1 MRLRA
6 LLVATLCLLGAAA
19 AGGPA
24 AAVEGT
30 EGTTYYL
37 DCAAG
42 DDAGVGTT
50 PQTAWRTLTR
60 AGTTTL
66 APGDRLLLARGTN
79 CPGTLAPKGS
89 GTPERPITVDAYG
102 TGAKPLVAGGGAPAA
117 VLLRNQQGW
126 EIRNLEITNRGIGA
140 AARRGVSVELSD
152 YGTATHL
159 VLEQLDIHDVNGTDT
174 KDLAGS
180 GGIYLAVGGTTTPTG
195 FDAVTIRDNTV
206 RTVDREGIFLVST
219 WNRSGFEAHS
229 AGTFVPWT
237 GVRISGNRLSDLGGD
252 GIVAGNTSGAV
263 IEHNTVTGFQRRS
276 AGYNAG
282 LWTYDSDDALF
293 QYNEAGGGGNTR
305 DGMAY
310 DVDQGTVGTV
320 FQYNYSHDNA
330 GGFFLLC
337 NATGILR
344 TAVIRYNISQN
355 DAYRGF
361 ENCSG
366 PIESA
371 DVHNNTL
378 YLGPGV
384 SQSVIQEN
392 NTTRRNVTFRNNIVV
407 KTGAGSA
414 SMTLRGGGYQLDHN
428 DLVGVSGAPAGAGTT
443 ADPRLRAPGT
453 ATDQAHATGYQLCA
467 GSPAI
472 GAGTPATGTLDYFGT
487 ALPAGAPA
495 QGAYGGSG
503 VACDTPVTSGGT
515 YRIART
521 ATGQVADV
529 PGSSTSTGTQL
540 IQWAWHA
547 TDNQRWT
554 FTADPGGGWTVR
566 NLRSGLCLDV
576 SGASTAPGAAAI
588 QWTCTGADN
597 QRWLPVPAPGGGY
610 TLTARHSGLALA
622 PAGPADGALLA
633 QQPAGEP
640 WTFLPA

>member
-1 MRLRA
+1 MRIRS
-6 LLVATLCLLGAAA
+6 LLAVIGCLLGT
-19 AGGPA
+19 AGLGAGPA
-24 AAVEGT
+24 AADGS
-30 EGTTYYL
+30 TYYL

-42 DDAGVGTT
+42 DDAAGGTA
-50 PQTAWRTLTR
+50 PQAAWRTLAR
-60 AGTTTL
+60 AGAATFG
-66 APGDRLLLARGTN
+66 PGDRLLLKRGTS

-89 GTPERPITVDAYG
+89 GTPALPITVDAYG
-102 TGAKPLVAGGGAPAA
+102 TGAKPLVAGGGAATA

-126 EIRNLEITNRGIGA
+126 EIRNLEITNHGTGA
-140 AARRGVSVELSD
+140 GSRRGVSVELAD
-152 YGTATHL
+152 YGSASHL

-180 GGIYLAVGGTTTPTG
+180 GGIYLAVGGTATPTG
-195 FDAVTIRDNTV
+195 FDGVTIRDNTV
-206 RTVDREGIFLVST
+206 RSVDREGIFLVST

-229 AGTFVPWT
+229 AGAFVPWT

-263 IEHNTVTGFQRRS
+263 IERNTVSGFQRRS

-293 QYNEAGGGGNTR
+293 QYNEASGGGNTR
-305 DGMAY
+305 DGMAF

-366 PIESA
+366 AIESA
-371 DVHNNTL
+371 EVHNNTL
-378 YLGPGV
+378 YIGPGV

-392 NTTRRNVTFRNNIVV
+392 NTTRRNVAFRNNIVV
-407 KTGAGSA
+407 KTGAGTA
-414 SMTLRGGGYQLDHN
+414 SMALRGGGYQLDHN
-428 DLVGVSGAPAGAGTT
+428 SLVNVAGAPTGAGGT

-467 GSPAI
+467 GSPAL
-472 GAGTPATGTLDYFGT
+472 GAGAPATGTLDYFGDP
-487 ALPAGAPA
+487 LPSGAPD
-495 QGAYGGSG
+495 QGAYGGAG
-503 VACDTPVTSGGT
+503 VACAAPVTSGGV
-515 YRIART
+515 YRIARA

-554 FTADPGGGWTVR
+554 FTADPGGGYTVR

-576 SGASTAPGAAAI
+576 SGGSTAPGAAVI

-597 QRWLPVPAPGGGY
+597 QRWLPDPAPAGGY

-622 PAGPADGALLA
+622 PAGPADGAPLG
-633 QQPAGEP
+633 QQAAGEA
-640 WTFLPA
+640 WTFIPG